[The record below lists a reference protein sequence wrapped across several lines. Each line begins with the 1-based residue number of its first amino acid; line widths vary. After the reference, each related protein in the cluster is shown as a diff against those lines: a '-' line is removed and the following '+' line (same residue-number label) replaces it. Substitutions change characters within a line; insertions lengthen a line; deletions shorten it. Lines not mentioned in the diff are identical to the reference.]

1 MIKDNC
7 ASILFTICLT
17 GAFAAKCFA
26 GDEFQIPDQRAKDL
40 IGVWVVTKMGNAEEL
55 KTVTADRD
63 IILDFRADG
72 SGAVQKRGERENLIV
87 WGGNDKGVFS
97 SQRKQEDGNGDGVMG
112 KWKKTKNGIKLFLL
126 EYEDGKH
133 PEEDEIVLIIQR
145 VKNTDLPS
153 KEEGK

>member
-112 KWKKTKNGIKLFLL
+112 KWKKNQEWDQALL
-126 EYEDGKH
+126 TR
-133 PEEDEIVLIIQR
+133 I
-145 VKNTDLPS
+145 
-153 KEEGK
+153 